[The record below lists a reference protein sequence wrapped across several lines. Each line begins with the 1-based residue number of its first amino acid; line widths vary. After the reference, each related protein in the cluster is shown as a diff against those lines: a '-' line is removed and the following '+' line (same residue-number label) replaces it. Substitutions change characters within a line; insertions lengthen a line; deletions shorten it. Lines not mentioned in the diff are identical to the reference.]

1 MNNSIPVQVGRILP
15 ITFVSARGLAAL
27 LLLACLGGGL
37 NPSLRADELPPL
49 EIKAVALVSGDGL
62 FVSDVVTSPQPLPA
76 VRLADAPAFGKNL
89 SYTRAQLVE
98 LLAAAVPALGT
109 NFTGA
114 ATVKV
119 SRRTRPLGEAA
130 LLELL
135 TTTLQNNYIKDRGQ
149 LELRLAQ
156 PWTALVLPDEPLLLD
171 VQELPSLGV
180 TPRFI
185 VRFTLR
191 TSHETLGTWQAGI
204 QASVWR
210 EVWVSS
216 GQIARGESV
225 NLQQLSRERRDVLA
239 LRDNVADLTGA
250 VDALEFAEPVPA
262 GVPVLAR
269 MVKPRTVIH
278 RGQRV
283 DALVQD
289 GVMSLKTKVEALE
302 DGAPGQYVRARNLQS
317 RRDMSGKVLDDRTIL
332 ISL

>member
-1 MNNSIPVQVGRILP
+1 MV
-15 ITFVSARGLAAL
+15 L
-27 LLLACLGGGL
+27 LLLSCLGGGL
-37 NPSLRADELPPL
+37 KPSLRADELPPL
-49 EIKAVALVSGDGL
+49 EIKAVALVSGDGFFL
-62 FVSDVVTSPQPLPA
+62 SDAVTSSQPLLA
-76 VRLADAPAFGKNL
+76 VRLADAPALGKNL
-89 SYTRAQLVE
+89 TYTRAQLAD
-98 LLAAAVPALGT
+98 LIAAAAPALGT

-114 ATVKV
+114 ETIKI
-119 SRRTRPLGEAA
+119 SRRTRTLGDAG

-149 LELRLAQ
+149 LELHLAQ

-185 VRFTLR
+185 VRFALR
-191 TSHETLGTWQAGI
+191 TSHETLGTWQVGI

-216 GQIARGESV
+216 GQLARGDSV
-225 NLQQLSRERRDVLA
+225 NLQLLSRERRDVLA
-239 LRDNVADLTGA
+239 LRDNVADLSGSLE
-250 VDALEFAEPVPA
+250 ALEFAEPVPA
-262 GVPVLAR
+262 GVPLLAR

-302 DGAPGQYVRARNLQS
+302 DGAPGQYVHARNLQS

-332 ISL
+332 ITL